1 MIRVKFVS
9 RILFSTSILLL
20 ILSISC
26 KQEQVSKE
34 FKPTNAHELY
44 IYSLE
49 QANLQNSVLYKRFEQ
64 ASVDALTKALLI
76 PIPYSEI
83 FYIDHT
89 NPDAY
94 GYRFSLKKGQK
105 LNVKAELLANDS
117 LGLFIDVFRIKDT
130 ANTSWYKVSSSSED
144 SLYLEF
150 VVRRNAE
157 YILRIQPELLCDVQ
171 CKVEIEIE
179 SSMHFPVLGLNKN
192 SIQSFFGDPRDGGK
206 RDHHGVDIFAARNTD
221 VITSADGYI
230 TRTGNSKIGGK
241 YVWTYYPSLRINC
254 YYAHLETISIKNRQK
269 VKAGTK
275 IGTVGN
281 SGNAK
286 YTPPHL
292 HFGIYQ
298 SGLGPVD
305 PYYFIAT
312 DNLKSGKI
320 SERLEMFGNLARTN
334 SGKVLLYSNNRVFE
348 LPSNSSLNICA
359 INSTKFR
366 VKLPDGRIGFIDINQ
381 IEVSDKPIIV
391 GTNSKL
397 ANLYNTPDEGALIIM
412 DQINVDQIDFLS
424 KFNNYYFVRL
434 GSGRTGW
441 LSSKEII

>member
-1 MIRVKFVS
+1 MIRVRFVN
-9 RILFSTSILLL
+9 RLLFSASILLL
-20 ILSISC
+20 ILSVSC
-26 KQEQVSKE
+26 KQEKVSKE
-34 FKPTNAHELY
+34 FKPTNAHEFYL
-44 IYSLE
+44 YSLK
-49 QANLQNSVLYKRFEQ
+49 QANLQNSVLYKRFVQ
-64 ASVDALTKALLI
+64 ASKDALTKALLI

-94 GYRFSLKKGQK
+94 GYRFALKKGQK
-105 LNVKAELLANDS
+105 LKVKAELFTNDS
-117 LGLFIDVFRIKDT
+117 ISLFIDVFRIKDT

-179 SSMHFPVLGLNKN
+179 SSMLFPVLGQNKN
-192 SIQSFFGDPRDGGK
+192 SIQSFFGDPRDGGR
-206 RDHHGVDIFAARNTD
+206 RDHHGVDIFAARFTD

-230 TRTGNSKIGGK
+230 TRTGNSKIGGRH
-241 YVWTYYPSLRINC
+241 VWTYYPSLGINC
-254 YYAHLETISIKNRQK
+254 YYAHLETIDIKGRQK

-298 SGLGPVD
+298 SGLGPTD

-320 SERLEMFGNLARTN
+320 AERLEMYGNWAKTN
-334 SGKVLLYSNNRVFE
+334 SGKALLYSNNHVFE

-381 IEVSDKPIIV
+381 IEVSDKTIIV
-391 GTNSKL
+391 GTNSKM
-397 ANLYNTPDEGALIIM
+397 ANLYNTPDERALIVK
-412 DQINVDQIDFLS
+412 DQIHIDQIDFLS
-424 KFNNYYFVRL
+424 IFNSYYFVRL
-434 GSGRTGW
+434 SDGRTGW
-441 LSSKEII
+441 ISSKEII